1 MPAPDS
7 VVIMTLA
14 YAQGRMW
21 RPPAHDVSCMCVRD
35 VLMAL
40 AQALRC
46 PWSPPPKWSA
56 LPTVTAAASPPTI
69 TLEHAEAIV
78 APPIGSTSTA
88 AKSNRSWQLCVPSL
102 HRPTCRWVPA
112 VAAQGCHR
120 AGTAAATSSV
130 RPRQGRPPGGLRAP
144 ANELADPRSGRERA
158 PTAGSPV
165 PGGVQLLPGR
175 SRYRRARPWSAMLGR
190 YDNWSATRRA
200 RCAEF
205 GVTEALPLI
214 TGDTVAI
221 ETRTAI
227 RDIGYLWATDPASKP
242 HPDSPGCSP
251 TTPSCQVLPPR
262 VPGNAY
268 LCH

>member
-1 MPAPDS
+1 
-7 VVIMTLA
+7 
-14 YAQGRMW
+14 
-21 RPPAHDVSCMCVRD
+21 
-35 VLMAL
+35 MAL

-56 LPTVTAAASPPTI
+56 LPTVTAAASPPTSRSNMRRRSSRRRSDRRPPRPSRTDPGSCACRRCTGRRAGGYPQWQRKAVI
-69 TLEHAEAIV
+69 AQ
-78 APPIGSTSTA
+78 APPQQRPAFVLAKDVLREAFAPQPMNLQIRAQA
-88 AKSNRSWQLCVPSL
+88 AS
-102 HRPTCRWVPA
+102 
-112 VAAQGCHR
+112 VAH
-120 AGTAAATSSV
+120 
-130 RPRQGRPPGGLRAP
+130 
-144 ANELADPRSGRERA
+144 
-158 PTAGSPV
+158 AGSPV
-165 PGGVQLLPGR
+165 PCGVQLLPGR